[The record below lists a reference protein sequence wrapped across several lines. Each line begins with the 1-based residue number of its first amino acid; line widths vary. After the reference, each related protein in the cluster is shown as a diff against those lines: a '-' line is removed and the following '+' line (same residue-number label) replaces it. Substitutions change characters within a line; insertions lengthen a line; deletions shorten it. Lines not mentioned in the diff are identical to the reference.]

1 MVTRLNVP
9 GPEAQ
14 ALLKRDKPL
23 VSPSYPRD
31 YGFVMSHG
39 RNSEVWD
46 VDGNRFVDFAAGIA
60 VTATGHS
67 HPEVVKAIQEQAE
80 KFIHISSDYY
90 HEPFV
95 RICEQLNEIR
105 PMQEELMVFLCNSG
119 TEAVE
124 SALKLA
130 RYHTG
135 RQYYI
140 GFFGGFH
147 GRTMGAISF
156 TASKVSQRA
165 KFAPYL
171 PGVVHVPFADPYRP
185 LFTFDPA
192 RGQDYGDAVVDYI
205 EKVLFKT
212 ILPANEVAAVLLEPI
227 QGEGGYVVPA
237 PHFLPRLRKMC
248 DDHGI
253 LLIADEVQAGV
264 GRTGKWWSI
273 EHFGVE
279 PDIIASA
286 KGIASGMPFG
296 AMMARKSVMTWK
308 PGAHGNTYGGNP
320 LGCVA
325 ASATLRLI
333 KGGFLANAAAQGD
346 YVMQRLAEMQAR
358 HPSIGEVRGRGL
370 MIGIEFVAD
379 RATRE
384 PSATVRDAL
393 VHHAFEHGLLLLGC
407 GTSVVRIAPPLSIE
421 RKTVDEGLEIFDYC
435 LTLAEQELGMVAVPV
450 LEQVPA

>member
-1 MVTRLNVP
+1 
-9 GPEAQ
+9 
-14 ALLKRDKPL
+14 
-23 VSPSYPRD
+23 
-31 YGFVMSHG
+31 
-39 RNSEVWD
+39 
-46 VDGNRFVDFAAGIA
+46 
-60 VTATGHS
+60 
-67 HPEVVKAIQEQAE
+67 
-80 KFIHISSDYY
+80 
-90 HEPFV
+90 
-95 RICEQLNEIR
+95 
-105 PMQEELMVFLCNSG
+105 MVFLCNSG

-124 SALKLA
+124 AAIKLA
-130 RYHTG
+130 RHHTG
-135 RQYYI
+135 RQYFI

-147 GRTMGAISF
+147 GRTMGAVSF

-185 LFTFDPA
+185 LFVFDPA
-192 RGQDYGDAVVDYI
+192 QGQDYGDAVVDYI
-205 EKVLFKT
+205 ERVLFKT
-212 ILPANEVAAVLLEPI
+212 IIPANEVAAVLLEPI

-248 DDHGI
+248 DANGI

-296 AMMARKSVMTWK
+296 AMMARKSVMTWQ

-333 KGGFLANAAAQGD
+333 KEGFLANAAAQGD
-346 YVMQRLAEMQAR
+346 YFMQRLSELQAR

-384 PSATVRDAL
+384 PSAAVRDRL

-435 LTLAEQELGMVAVPV
+435 LTLAEQDAGMALVPV
-450 LEQVPA
+450 MEQVPA